1 VKAGIIGPDRLRV
14 LVEAQVDWLDVQWG
28 TDDVRSAMS
37 RIRSAE
43 HLDAVVIFG
52 AIQFITTDVIGVC
65 QTNGLPIYVLADEE
79 SNRQWLDSIEGV
91 TVITQLA
98 EARPRIMP
106 VDRPADGEKSPPDTD
121 RKPSTAFIRPDGQ
134 LVAVWG
140 SVGSP
145 GATSLAISLSVSA
158 AQAGLRVLLCDADTR
173 GSSISVALGI
183 VDDIPGLAA
192 ASRLAHRGEL
202 TEAEIERLVHTV
214 RRGKTSVDVLT
225 GIPRASRWAEITPSK
240 SRPVVALARE
250 MYDLVVVDVG
260 FGIEDNEWVDAA
272 PQRDGAARMFIA
284 DADLVVAVGCADVT
298 GISRLI
304 RGLDDVTE
312 LNGEIVVVINKSN
325 RQSAREATDAIQR
338 FTNHF
343 VSVTVPRDGRGGI
356 EDAWARGH
364 ATAGQLFELVRERCN
379 LPTQR
384 GR

>member
-1 VKAGIIGPDRLRV
+1 MKAGIIGPDRLRA
-14 LVEAQVDWLDVQWG
+14 LVEAQGEWLDVQWG

-52 AIQFITTDVIGVC
+52 AIQFVTTDVVNVC
-65 QTNGLPIYVLADEE
+65 RTNGMLIYVLADEE
-79 SNRQWLDSIEGV
+79 SNREWLDSIEGV

-98 EARPRIMP
+98 DARPRIMP
-106 VDRPADGEKSPPDTD
+106 VDHHTD
-121 RKPSTAFIRPDGQ
+121 RDQSPSDTAGKPVTSITRPGGQ
-134 LVAVWG
+134 LVTVWG
-140 SVGSP
+140 PVGSP
-145 GATSLAISLSVSA
+145 GATTLAIALSVCA

-192 ASRLAHRGEL
+192 ASRLAHRSEL
-202 TEAEIERLVHTV
+202 TEAEIERLVHTS

-240 SRPVVALARE
+240 SRPVLNLARE
-250 MYDLVVVDVG
+250 MYDIVVVDVG

-284 DADLVVAVGCADVT
+284 DADLVVAVGSAEVA

-304 RGLDDVTE
+304 RGLDEVAE
-312 LNGEIVVVINKSN
+312 LNGEMVVVVNKSN

-338 FTNHF
+338 FTNHS
-343 VSVTVPRDGRGGI
+343 VSVTVPLDGRGGI

-364 ATAGQLFELVRERCN
+364 ATAGPLFEVVRERCN
-379 LPTQR
+379 LPAQR